1 MSGHNFA
8 VQAPGRADQ
17 DVPTY
22 ERASLTHE
30 MPAARQDLTTAT
42 THDPA
47 TPAQVAAAA
56 LHGVLA
62 AHDRAGTALFLPGD
76 DRTLAPD
83 VRPVTPGS
91 PLSTLLEL
99 DPVAPLPE
107 DVRTLPVPGV
117 ALLLTEDEQS
127 FAPGA
132 GALDAAD
139 VVVHLDLTAEP
150 ATATWV
156 YDADSYTEPVIAA
169 HARSF
174 ELLLTGLADRL
185 PGTVEDVRRPSGPQL
200 VRLAP
205 ARSARRTE
213 SDTERLLAE
222 IWSGFLG
229 FDEIGPD
236 DDFFALGGDST
247 NATRMMARITE
258 QWGVRVHPDD
268 FYTESTLAALAATVD
283 RLTTGSGH
291 TADLSLPQISAG
303 SGGGVVSFGQE
314 RLWFLDELS
323 GGGALYNVPF

>member
-1 MSGHNFA
+1 MSGHNYA

-22 ERASLTHE
+22 ERASLSHE

-42 THDPA
+42 THHPA

-62 AHDRAGTALFLPGD
+62 THDRAGTALFLPGG

-83 VRPVTPGS
+83 VRPVTPGT
-91 PLSTLLEL
+91 PLSMLLEL
-99 DPVAPLPE
+99 APVAPVPE
-107 DVRTLPVPGV
+107 DVRTLPAPGV
-117 ALLLTEDEQS
+117 ALLLTEDEQAS
-127 FAPGA
+127 TPTA

-156 YDADSYTEPVIAA
+156 YDVDSYTEPVVAA
-169 HARSF
+169 HARAF
-174 ELLLTGLADRL
+174 ELLLTRLAGRF
-185 PGTVEDVRRPSGPQL
+185 PGTVEDVRRSSGPQL
-200 VRLAP
+200 ARLAP
-205 ARSARRTE
+205 ARGTRRAE
-213 SDTERLLAE
+213 SDTERLLADL
-222 IWSGFLG
+222 WSDFLG

-247 NATRMMARITE
+247 NATRMMVRINE
-258 QWGVRVHPDD
+258 QWGVRVDPDE
-268 FYTESTLAALAATVD
+268 FYTESTLAALAAEVD
-283 RLTTGSGH
+283 RLTAGSGR
-291 TADLSLPQISAG
+291 TADLSLPQVPAG

-323 GGGALYNVPF
+323 G